1 MKDFALAKKIKSNVR
16 AIMEAKGYTLRKL
29 EEKSGLN
36 HVTILNARSDEKIQ
50 NCRLNTL
57 QIIAGAL
64 GVSVKDLFDE
74 V

>member
-1 MKDFALAKKIKSNVR
+1 MTKRIKSNVR
-16 AIMEAKGYTLRKL
+16 QIMEEKGFTLRKL
-29 EEKSGLN
+29 EDKTGLT

-57 QIIAGAL
+57 QIIAAAL
-64 GVSVKDLFDE
+64 RVDVKELFEE